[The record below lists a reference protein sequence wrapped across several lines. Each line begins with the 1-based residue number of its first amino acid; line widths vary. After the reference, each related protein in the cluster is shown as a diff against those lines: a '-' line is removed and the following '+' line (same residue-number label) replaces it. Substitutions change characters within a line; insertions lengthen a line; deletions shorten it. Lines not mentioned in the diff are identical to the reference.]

1 MRDFVKLLRERFEGL
16 VGRTS
21 PLECSGVKAIVGLG
35 NPGGKYERTRHNAG
49 FLVLDRLAEKHGWR
63 FNQKRDRS
71 LVARGRLDQ
80 VEVVL
85 AKPQTYM
92 NLSGQAVQ
100 RLLASHGVK
109 VEDLLVV
116 YDDFDLPLGRLRLR
130 EQGGPGTHNGM
141 RSIAALLGSTAFP
154 RLRIGIGSAEPGAA
168 RDHVLGDFDPAD
180 WEAFEAVRE
189 RAVEAIE
196 TYLRDGLAA
205 AMNRFN
211 G

>member
-1 MRDFVKLLRERFEGL
+1 LQGL

-21 PLECSGVKAIVGLG
+21 PLERWDPTEHPGVKAIVGLG

-49 FLVLDRLAEKHGWR
+49 FLVLDRLAAKHGWR

-71 LVARGRLDQ
+71 LVARGRLGE

-100 RLLASHGVK
+100 RVMASHGTRL
-109 VEDLLVV
+109 EDLLVV
-116 YDDFDLPLGRLRLR
+116 YDDFDLPLGRIRLR
-130 EQGGPGTHNGM
+130 ERGGPGTHNGM
-141 RSIAALLGSTAFP
+141 KSIVGTLGKTDFP
-154 RLRIGIGSAEPGAA
+154 RLRLGIGGAEPGAA

-180 WEAFEAVRE
+180 WETFEDERE

-196 TYLRDGLAA
+196 TYLREGLTR